1 MTNESYPCN
10 IGPQQRKRRMNV
22 GIGLVIIFTITS
34 FLSKSFV
41 SQALAFFGF
50 LAIFQAAAGTCVFLA
65 ASNDQNMDDGR
76 RSVDD
81 PKLIEFFQKQSK
93 TIYTKTFLATLAL
106 ILISRGY
113 HILKERF
120 L

>member
-1 MTNESYPCN
+1 VTNESYPCN

-22 GIGLVIIFTITS
+22 GIGLVVIFTITS